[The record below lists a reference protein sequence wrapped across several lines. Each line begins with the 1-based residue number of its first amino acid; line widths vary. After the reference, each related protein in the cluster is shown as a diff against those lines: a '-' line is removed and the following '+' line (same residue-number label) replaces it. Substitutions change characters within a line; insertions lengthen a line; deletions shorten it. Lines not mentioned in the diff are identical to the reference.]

1 MRRCSTT
8 VRVVLEDRSY
18 MRADPHRSRWSAWLI
33 LIIAVTVC
41 FAFQQIA
48 VVYLGREGW
57 IYKYLGLSTDG
68 LKHGYVWQLLTF
80 QFLHVGLWHLLGN
93 LLGLWCFGRFVEE
106 RLGTKAFLKV
116 YFLSGVGGGL
126 LQAGLGWAAPNY
138 FGATTFGAS
147 AGVCG
152 LISAFAMME
161 PDGEIRLWGI
171 LPIKAKHFLWGAGGI
186 ALFFT
191 LVPGGG
197 GYAHAAHLGGF
208 IAGLAFMRWDS
219 SRPAM
224 SWNPLQGRRRKREL
238 VQAAAKITRWRGAR
252 EERAVELPPEEF
264 ISREVDPI
272 LDKISAHGIHSLTPR
287 ERQILEAARAKM
299 GKR

>member
-1 MRRCSTT
+1 MRA
-8 VRVVLEDRSY
+8 VLEDRSY

-33 LIIAVTVC
+33 LIIAVTAC
-41 FAFQQIA
+41 FALQQIA
-48 VVYLGREGW
+48 MVYFGRAGW
-57 IYKYLGLSTDG
+57 IQNYLGLSTDG
-68 LKHGYVWQLLTF
+68 LKHWFVWQLLTF
-80 QFLHVGLWHLLGN
+80 QFLHVGLFHLLGN

-106 RLGTKAFLKV
+106 RLGTNAFLKV

-126 LQAGLGWAAPNY
+126 LQAGLGFAAPNY

-161 PDGEIRLWGI
+161 PEGEIRLWGI

-219 SRPAM
+219 SRPAI

-238 VQAAAKITRWRGAR
+238 VQAAAKITRWRGPR
-252 EERAVELPPEEF
+252 EEVATELRPEEF
-264 ISREVDPI
+264 ISKEVDPI